1 MVDPLLVLLAGDGQ
15 LLCQPDHLLLDELKV
30 LMLIIIYD
38 INHNDDNDEDTNHN
52 GDHDSFHY

>member
-15 LLCQPDHLLLDELKV
+15 LLCQSDHLLLDELKV
-30 LMLIIIYD
+30 LMLIIM
-38 INHNDDNDEDTNHN
+38 NHNDEDTNRN

>member
-1 MVDPLLVLLAGDGQ
+1 MFGPLLVLLAGDGQ
-15 LLCQPDHLLLDELKV
+15 LLCQSDHLLLDELKV

-52 GDHDSFHY
+52 GDNDSFHY